1 MLRTNI
7 DASKNN
13 CKPVHLFDYYKNL
26 NIWQRIIA
34 SIALVK
40 YNTNSQAFKICNEV
54 SRNEELLFV
63 IFSDFYNNGI

>member
-7 DASKNN
+7 GASKNN

-26 NIWQRIIA
+26 NIWQRIVA

>member
-13 CKPVHLFDYYKNL
+13 CKHVHLFDYYKNL
-26 NIWQRIIA
+26 NIWQRIVA